1 MDFEFIEKL
10 SSKSP
15 TPGGGG
21 VSALIGSLGTALGG
35 MVCNLTIGKK
45 KYEIYEEEVKEI
57 LDEVTYI
64 QKRLF
69 DLIKED
75 EDNFI
80 PLSKEYSLP

>member
-45 KYEIYEEEVKEI
+45 KYEIYE
-57 LDEVTYI
+57 
-64 QKRLF
+64 
-69 DLIKED
+69 
-75 EDNFI
+75 
-80 PLSKEYSLP
+80 